1 MINKSKNNTLYPYY
15 QILKERKCIYFCG
28 VFGGGELV
36 ALVVGCGTPRHP
48 SALLLAFHLR
58 SGKTSLN
65 NLRF

>member
-36 ALVVGCGTPRHP
+36 ALVVGCGTPRHL
-48 SALLLAFHLR
+48 SSLLLAFY
-58 SGKTSLN
+58 
-65 NLRF
+65 